1 MPKLTLAQANT
12 IITAALTHAREQKFP
27 PLAVVVLD
35 DSGNTIA
42 AQRDDGAS
50 MFRIDVGTGKAWAAV
65 SFGLSSRT
73 VHERGVANP
82 VFFTSMASAS
92 HGKFIPQPGAVLIK
106 DADGTIL
113 GACGASGAHADQDEA
128 ACAAGVLKAGFR
140 TE

>member
-1 MPKLTLAQANT
+1 MSKLTLAQANA
-12 IITAALTHAREQKFP
+12 IVNAALEHARAQKFP

-35 DSGNTIA
+35 DSGNMVA

-50 MFRIDVGTGKAWAAV
+50 MFRIDVGSGKAWAAV

-73 VHERGVANP
+73 VHERGAANP

-92 HGKFIPQPGAVLIK
+92 QGKFIPQPGAVLIK
-106 DADGTIL
+106 DAQGNIL

-128 ACAAGVLKAGFR
+128 ACKAGVEKAGFK